1 MERACG
7 NGPWKSKMKKLET
20 KMEVEMEMQPLR
32 CCSPSKINLLF
43 LAVPEL
49 YLVPVYDC
57 LLC

>member
-1 MERACG
+1 MWKWPME
-7 NGPWKSKMKKLET
+7 KQKMKKLET
-20 KMEVEMEMQPLR
+20 KLEVEMEMQPLR

-49 YLVPVYDC
+49 YLLPVYDC